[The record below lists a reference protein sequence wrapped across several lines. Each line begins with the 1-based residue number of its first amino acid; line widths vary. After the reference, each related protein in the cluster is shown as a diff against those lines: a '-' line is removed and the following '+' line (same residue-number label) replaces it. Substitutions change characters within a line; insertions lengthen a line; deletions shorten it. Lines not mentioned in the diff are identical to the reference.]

1 MLRVKQRQTTLY
13 CLLLVFSSLLLGS
26 CAFKTVPQTA
36 NGQSIES
43 LGFNAISVHPV
54 FKAYLRIRPSND
66 AVMAKM
72 LTIYIEGDGASWLF
86 KTIPP
91 RNPTP
96 DKSLVVAMA
105 ASDPNPYVLYLARP
119 CQFIDLRI
127 VKECDE
133 SLWTDGRFS
142 DEVITLLNQAIDEIV
157 RSMPPLRLNLVG
169 HSGGGTLATLI
180 AAQRSDVNCL
190 VTLASPLDLS
200 AWTQALAIAPLLK
213 SKNPAEPNANLKQ
226 IRQTHYLGENDR
238 IVTKESI
245 GRYRNFPPQTEFI
258 TIAGFDHRKFWLEH
272 WPMLQQQSCLNH

>member
-1 MLRVKQRQTTLY
+1 VLRVKQCQTALY
-13 CLLLVFSSLLLGS
+13 HLLLVLSSLLLVS

-36 NGQSIES
+36 KGQSIES
-43 LGFNAISVHPV
+43 LGFNAIPVHPAL
-54 FKAYLRIRPSND
+54 KAYLRIRPSHD
-66 AVMAKM
+66 AVMART

-119 CQFIDLRI
+119 CQFIDLGI

-142 DEVITLLNQAIDEIV
+142 DQVITLLNQGIDEV
-157 RSMPPLRLNLVG
+157 LRSMPPLRLHLVG

-200 AWTQALAIAPLLK
+200 AWTNSLAIAPLLK

-258 TIAGFDHRKFWLEH
+258 TVSGFDHQKFWLEH
-272 WPMLQQQSCLNH
+272 WPMLQQQSCLTY

>member
-1 MLRVKQRQTTLY
+1 VLRVKQCQTALY
-13 CLLLVFSSLLLGS
+13 HLLLVLSSLLLVS
-26 CAFKTVPQTA
+26 CAYKTVPQTA

-43 LGFNAISVHPV
+43 LGFNAIPVHPV
-54 FKAYLRIRPSND
+54 FKAYLRVRPSHD
-66 AVMAKM
+66 ALRART

-105 ASDPNPYVLYLARP
+105 ASDPNQYVLYLARP
-119 CQFIDLRI
+119 CQFIDFGI

-133 SLWTDGRFS
+133 SLWTDGRFG
-142 DEVITLLNQAIDEIV
+142 DQVITLLNQGIDEV
-157 RSMPPLRLNLVG
+157 LRLMPPLKLNLVG

-213 SKNPAEPNANLKQ
+213 SKNPAEQ

-258 TIAGFDHRKFWLEH
+258 TVSGFDHQKYWLEH
-272 WPMLQQQSCLNH
+272 WPILQQQSCLTH

>member
-1 MLRVKQRQTTLY
+1 MLRVKQCQTALY
-13 CLLLVFSSLLLGS
+13 HLLLVLSSLLLVS

-43 LGFNAISVHPV
+43 LGFNAIPVHTA
-54 FKAYLRIRPSND
+54 FKAYLRIRPSHD
-66 AVMAKM
+66 AVMAKT
-72 LTIYIEGDGASWLF
+72 LTIYIEGDGASWIF

-105 ASDPNPYVLYLARP
+105 ASDPNQYVLYLARP
-119 CQFIDLRI
+119 CQFIDLGI
-127 VKECDE
+127 VKECDK
-133 SLWTDGRFS
+133 SIWTDGRFG
-142 DEVITLLNQAIDEIV
+142 DQVITLLNQGIDEV
-157 RSMPPLRLNLVG
+157 LRLMPPLKLNLVG

-190 VTLASPLDLS
+190 VTIASPLDLS

-258 TIAGFDHRKFWLEH
+258 TVSGFDHQKYWLEH
-272 WPMLQQQSCLNH
+272 WPILQQQSCLTH

>member
-1 MLRVKQRQTTLY
+1 MPRLKQCQTTS
-13 CLLLVFSSLLLGS
+13 CQLLLILSSLLLVS
-26 CAFKTVPQTA
+26 CAFKTVPQTVH
-36 NGQSIES
+36 GQSIES
-43 LGFNAISVHPV
+43 FGFSAIQAHPV
-54 FKAYLRIRPSND
+54 FKAYLRVRPGHD
-66 AVMAKM
+66 AVMAKT

-119 CQFIDLRI
+119 CQFIDLGI

-142 DEVITLLNQAIDEIV
+142 AQVITLLNQAIDEIV
-157 RSMPPLRLNLVG
+157 RSMPPLRLNIVG

-258 TIAGFDHRKFWLEH
+258 TISGFDHQKFWVEY
-272 WPMLQQQSCLNH
+272 WPVLQKQSCLTR

>member
-1 MLRVKQRQTTLY
+1 MLRVTQCQTAFY
-13 CLLLVFSSLLLGS
+13 HLLLVLSSLLLGS
-26 CAFKTVPQTA
+26 CAYKTVPQTA

-43 LGFNAISVHPV
+43 LGFNAIPVHPI
-54 FKAYLRIRPSND
+54 FKAYLRIGPSHD
-66 AVMAKM
+66 ALRART
-72 LTIYIEGDGASWLF
+72 LTIYIEGDGANWLF

-96 DKSLVVAMA
+96 DQSLVVALA
-105 ASDPNPYVLYLARP
+105 ALDSNPYILYLARP
-119 CQFIDLRI
+119 CQFIDVQTI
-127 VKECDE
+127 KECDE

-142 DEVITLLNQAIDEIV
+142 TQVITLFNQAIDEIV

-258 TIAGFDHRKFWLEH
+258 TISGFDHRKFWVEH

>member
-1 MLRVKQRQTTLY
+1 MKQRQTALY
-13 CLLLVFSSLLLGS
+13 YLLLVFASLLLGS

-43 LGFNAISVHPV
+43 LGFNAIPVHPI
-54 FKAYLRIRPSND
+54 FKAYLRIRPSDD
-66 AVMAKM
+66 ALRART

-96 DKSLVVAMA
+96 DQSLVVALA
-105 ASDPNPYVLYLARP
+105 ASDSNPYILYLARP
-119 CQFIDLRI
+119 CQFIDVQTI
-127 VKECDE
+127 KECDE

-142 DEVITLLNQAIDEIV
+142 TQVITLFNQAIDEIV

-258 TIAGFDHRKFWLEH
+258 TISGFDHRKFWVEH

>member
-1 MLRVKQRQTTLY
+1 MLRVTQCQTAFY
-13 CLLLVFSSLLLGS
+13 HLLLVLSSLLLGS
-26 CAFKTVPQTA
+26 CAYKTVPQTA

-43 LGFNAISVHPV
+43 LGFNAIPVHPI
-54 FKAYLRIRPSND
+54 FKAYLRIRPSDD
-66 AVMAKM
+66 ALRART
-72 LTIYIEGDGASWLF
+72 LTIYIEGDGANWLF

-96 DKSLVVAMA
+96 DQSLVVALA
-105 ASDPNPYVLYLARP
+105 ALDPNPYILYLARP
-119 CQFIDLRI
+119 CQFIDVQTI
-127 VKECDE
+127 KECDE

-142 DEVITLLNQAIDEIV
+142 TQVITLFNQAIDEIV
-157 RSMPPLRLNLVG
+157 RPMPPLRLNLVG

-258 TIAGFDHRKFWLEH
+258 TIAGFDHRKFWVEH
-272 WPMLQQQSCLNH
+272 WPMLQQQSCLNL

>member
-1 MLRVKQRQTTLY
+1 
-13 CLLLVFSSLLLGS
+13 
-26 CAFKTVPQTA
+26 VPQTA

-43 LGFNAISVHPV
+43 LGFNAIPVHPV
-54 FKAYLRIRPSND
+54 FKAYLRVRPSHD
-66 AVMAKM
+66 AVMART

-86 KTIPP
+86 RTIPP

-96 DKSLVVAMA
+96 QHSLVVAMA

-119 CQFIDLRI
+119 CQFIDLRM

-133 SLWTDGRFS
+133 SLWTDSRFS
-142 DEVITLLNQAIDEIV
+142 TQAITLLNQGIDEV
-157 RSMPPLRLNLVG
+157 LRLMPPLKLHLVG

-200 AWTQALAIAPLLK
+200 AWTNALAIAPLLK

-258 TIAGFDHRKFWLEH
+258 TVSGFDHRKFWVEH
-272 WPMLQQQSCLNH
+272 WPMLQQQSCLTH

>member
-1 MLRVKQRQTTLY
+1 MLRVKQCQTALY
-13 CLLLVFSSLLLGS
+13 HLLLVLSSLLLVS
-26 CAFKTVPQTA
+26 CAFKTVPHTA
-36 NGQSIES
+36 KGQSIES
-43 LGFNAISVHPV
+43 LGFNAIPVHPL
-54 FKAYLRIRPSND
+54 FKAYLRVRPSND
-66 AVMAKM
+66 AVMAKT

-105 ASDPNPYVLYLARP
+105 SSDSNQYVLYLARP
-119 CQFIDLRI
+119 CQFIDLGI
-127 VKECDE
+127 VKECDK
-133 SLWTDGRFS
+133 SIWTDGRFG
-142 DEVITLLNQAIDEIV
+142 DQVITLLNQGIDEV
-157 RSMPPLRLNLVG
+157 LRLMPPLKLNLVG

-190 VTLASPLDLS
+190 VTLASPLDIS
-200 AWTQALAIAPLLK
+200 AWTNALAIAPLLK

-258 TIAGFDHRKFWLEH
+258 TVSGFDHQKFWLEH
-272 WPMLQQQSCLNH
+272 WPMLQRQSCLTH